1 MPSQPP
7 NLNYAMNTTRRQFLA
22 SGIGATAVATLG
34 AMPNACGQGPP
45 PTQDAPAAAPATTFK
60 PGKAK
65 SVIQIWQWGGPT
77 HIDTFDPKPEAG
89 ADYCG
94 PLGKPIDTAA
104 PGIKVGQLLP
114 KLAAQAEK
122 FSIIRSLTHGNN
134 NHETAAYIMQ
144 TGRLPGGGIV
154 YPNTGAVTSLF
165 KGVDA
170 GYDNPIP
177 PYVVLTTG
185 QGRFSES
192 GFLGTKHKPFVT
204 GGDPSQNPFI
214 VSGFVARGVTP
225 ERQEIRKSFVAQ
237 LDALGQADANNALY
251 QQIDA
256 AVDTAYTLV
265 TGSAVKTFDL
275 TTENEEVR
283 KKYGRNHF
291 GQSCLVARRL
301 VEAGVPYIT
310 INSPG
315 WDTHKG
321 HFSAMNRLLPVLDAG
336 LASLIEDLATRGLL
350 DTTVVWMCGEF
361 GRTTKVDMNAPWF
374 GGRHHFGDCFSAL
387 VAGGGFVGGKVVG
400 ASDEYGNKPVDRPVA
415 PQDLLGSILEL
426 SGINPDAPLPN
437 TVGYDVPVML
447 APSVA
452 GRLREI
458 MS

>member
-1 MPSQPP
+1 MTSNPII
-7 NLNYAMNTTRRQFLA
+7 AMNTTRRQFLA
-22 SGIGATAVATLG
+22 SGLGATAVAAFG
-34 AMPNACGQGPP
+34 SMPSAFGQDPEAPPTAPP
-45 PTQDAPAAAPATTFK
+45 PEFK

-89 ADYCG
+89 AEYCG

-104 PGIKVGQLLP
+104 PGMKIGQLLP
-114 KLAAQAEK
+114 KLAVQADK
-122 FSIIRSLTHGNN
+122 FSVIRSLTHGNN

-144 TGRLPGGGIV
+144 TGRTPGGGIV

-204 GGDPSQNPFI
+204 GGDPARDPFI
-214 VSGFVARGVTP
+214 VSGFVVRGMTP
-225 ERQEIRKSFVAQ
+225 ERQAIRKDFVKQ
-237 LDALGQADANNALY
+237 LDALGQADVGNALY
-251 QQIDA
+251 QQIDS
-256 AVDTAYTLV
+256 AVDAAYTLV

-275 TTENEEVR
+275 TTESDAVR
-283 KKYGRNHF
+283 LKYGRNQF

-301 VEAGVPYIT
+301 VEVGVPYIT
-310 INSPG
+310 INFGG
-315 WDTHKG
+315 WDTHKQ
-321 HFSAMNRLLPVLDAG
+321 HFGAMNRLLPMLDAG
-336 LASLIEDLATRGLL
+336 LATLIEELAARNLL

-374 GGRHHFGDCFSAL
+374 GGRHHFGDCFSAF
-387 VAGGGFVGGKVVG
+387 VAGGGFAGGKVVG
-400 ASDEYGNKPVDRPVA
+400 VTDEHGDKVVDRPVA

-426 SGINPDAPLPN
+426 TGINPDAPLPN

-447 APSVA
+447 APSEA

>member
-1 MPSQPP
+1 
-7 NLNYAMNTTRRQFLA
+7 MNTTRRQFLA
-22 SGIGATAVATLG
+22 SGIGATAVVSLG
-34 AMPNACGQGPP
+34 SLPNAFGQAPVSP
-45 PTQDAPAAAPATTFK
+45 HDAPSTAPATPFK

-77 HIDTFDPKPEAG
+77 HLDTFDPKPEAG
-89 ADYCG
+89 PDYCG

-104 PGIKVGQLLP
+104 PGMRIGQLLP
-114 KLAAQAEK
+114 LLAAQAEK
-122 FSIIRSLTHGNN
+122 FSIVRSLTHGNN

-144 TGRLPGGGIV
+144 TGRTPGGGIQ

-192 GFLGTKHKPFVT
+192 GFLNSKHKPFIT
-204 GGDPSQNPFI
+204 GGDPTRDPFI
-214 VSGFVARGVTP
+214 VSGFVVRGITP
-225 ERQEIRKSFVAQ
+225 ERQSLRKDFVKQ
-237 LDALGQADANNALY
+237 LDALGQADPDNALY
-251 QQIDA
+251 QQIDSSVDA
-256 AVDTAYTLV
+256 AYNLI

-275 TTENEEVR
+275 TTESDETR
-283 KKYGRNHF
+283 RKYGRNQF

-301 VEAGVPYIT
+301 VEVGVPYIT
-310 INSPG
+310 INYPG
-315 WDTHKG
+315 WDTHKR
-321 HFSAMNRLLPVLDAG
+321 HFDAMNRMLPMLDAG
-336 LASLIEDLATRGLL
+336 LATLIEDLAARNLL

-361 GRTTKVDMNAPWF
+361 GRTTKIDPNAPWF
-374 GGRHHFGDCFSAL
+374 GGRHHFGDCFSAF

-400 ASDEYGNKPVDRPVA
+400 ASDEHGNKVVDRPVA

-426 SGINPDAPLPN
+426 SGINPDAPIPN
-437 TVGYDVPVML
+437 TRGYDVPVML
-447 APSVA
+447 APSAA